1 MYLKGKEYKQ
11 TINQFSQESLSL
23 VQSIC
28 VKKAAACKAWKA
40 GNSLYSVR
48 VRQLASVGTTIFYEW
63 HACIIC
69 ELSEV
74 FYMSD
79 TMDK

>member
-11 TINQFSQESLSL
+11 TINQFSQDSLSL

-28 VKKAAACKAWKA
+28 VKEAPAYKAWKA

-48 VRQLASVGTTIFYEW
+48 VWQPASVGTTIFYEW
-63 HACIIC
+63 HA
-69 ELSEV
+69 S
-74 FYMSD
+74 YMWVIRSVLHVVYYR
-79 TMDK
+79 

>member
-11 TINQFSQESLSL
+11 TITRFSQDSLSL

-28 VKKAAACKAWKA
+28 VKRTPAYKAWKT

-48 VRQLASVGTTIFYEW
+48 VGPLATGESNMHT
-63 HACIIC
+63 
-69 ELSEV
+69 
-74 FYMSD
+74 YM
-79 TMDK
+79 